1 MQADDWRGEHYIRGV
16 RVSPEQRHLDN
27 LSLASRW
34 GHFKRQQKGTNMSR
48 SASPFA
54 QMVNNGFRRKKGKA
68 T

>member
-1 MQADDWRGEHYIRGV
+1 MQTDDWRGEHFIRGV
-16 RVSPEQRHLDN
+16 RMSPEERHLDN

-48 SASPFA
+48 SANAFA
-54 QMVNNGFRRKKGKA
+54 KAVKKGFSRKKASA